1 MTDEIPP
8 TDGRTDDTTDYA
20 PDDAINDAGEDAGDD
35 TGEYGPLTGDG
46 AAARLLADTARLVD
60 SDRDSHGDA
69 VENQAHIARGWTWYL
84 RGQGV
89 LGPGESLDGTD
100 VAFMMGLLKMSRHS
114 VGEFD
119 IDHLRDTAGYA
130 GIGAAC
136 AVFRGEAAA
145 EDLEAADYGDHE

>member
-1 MTDEIPP
+1 MTDEIPS
-8 TDGRTDDTTDYA
+8 TDDSTDDTTDYA
-20 PDDAINDAGEDAGDD
+20 PDDAINDAGEDAGDYAD
-35 TGEYGPLTGDG
+35 EYESLTGDG
-46 AAARLLADTARLVD
+46 AAARLLEDTARLVD